1 MSKFDLANVRYVH
14 ANEGDHRFTV
24 AYVRNEHFLLFGV
37 AIVNPKDEY
46 VKSIG
51 RDVSTERL
59 KKVVNYFD
67 VTLENVTVS
76 GASFCAF
83 PSDLGGYTDVSAF
96 VELSQLDNVIADHV
110 KLSMMDFKHAF
121 LSAVLVRV
129 VEANAP
135 FAY

>member
-14 ANEGDHRFTV
+14 ANEGEHRFTV
-24 AYVRNEHFLLFGV
+24 AYVRNEQWLLFGV

-59 KKVVNYFD
+59 KKVIGYFD
-67 VTLENVTVS
+67 NIPENDNIS
-76 GASFCAF
+76 PASFCAL
-83 PSDLGGYTDVSAF
+83 PSDMGGYNDVSTIY
-96 VELSQLDNVIADHV
+96 EISQLDNVIADHV